1 MQFKVGEDH
10 VKGER
15 ALFKRMGH
23 VFWWAGLRKRQH
35 NKRKYKKAIVI
46 NTIVKNAIVISKI
59 VKVAITYL
67 KKKYKYKKII
77 W

>member
-23 VFWWAGLRKRQH
+23 VFCWACLRKRQH
-35 NKRKYKKAIVI
+35 NKRKHKNGIVI
-46 NTIVKNAIVISKI
+46 HTIVKNVIVISKLLRSPLHI
-59 VKVAITYL
+59 
-67 KKKYKYKKII
+67 
-77 W
+77 

>member
-23 VFWWAGLRKRQH
+23 VFWWACLRKRQQ
-35 NKRKYKKAIVI
+35 NKRKHKNAIII
-46 NTIVKNAIVISKI
+46 NTIVKNTIVI
-59 VKVAITYL
+59 
-67 KKKYKYKKII
+67 
-77 W
+77 